1 MAPTGR
7 TYRSFGT
14 PRPSNGYPAGTE
26 ASVDL
31 QVNLSTG
38 NVSPSEAN
46 AAESGENMES
56 TGERS
61 QHVES
66 TTLISRSAEANRWQI
81 PSGVCS
87 KSVIIVCNVRNQVVS
102 TKIGVIRVSV
112 NAEICQIWH
121 GR

>member
-61 QHVES
+61 IDIDASFIVPHVES

-81 PSGVCS
+81 PSGVKVGDTRHNLS
-87 KSVIIVCNVRNQVVS
+87 KEAWKVERYARE
-102 TKIGVIRVSV
+102 TR
-112 NAEICQIWH
+112 
-121 GR
+121 